1 MGTVVNLQDGGP
13 FSPENRRSNQV
24 YLIAKA
30 DELIR
35 SIASNDEYSTEYV
48 NDNHHMEQLVSKMR
62 RTRLCQF
69 VRKPIEVLHDV
80 FGDISK
86 ITISELSVEFSKTQ
100 NMNRISYRGYN
111 DRDVFVIRED
121 GITGQL
127 FARFL
132 EPLTRIP
139 KSLQPLIFVEPNKDL
154 GALKKSLETC
164 SDKIEFVDFC
174 GEKASE
180 SFWPTAH
187 CRSETDFLSLFSDQC
202 FDTIARTPD
211 AVIKKLFSRAD
222 SAQGIALE
230 LLHIRSLIL
239 SRERHHLSS
248 HIEAK
253 VRQIE
258 SNEEDLIGRH
268 DYDHI
273 LFFRALMKLSLLFCT
288 EDPNDTFDHALAVA
302 AYLNNDLLSAY
313 CLRYANFLNANGHF
327 KAHCLQRAET
337 VFQKHKLYD
346 HFIYSRNNRIL
357 TTFRLDTGIEHSFKE
372 LLETIE
378 EYEPDIYRKEDLIFN
393 AGVEQLIEK
402 SFDHAYEHFLE
413 VSELG
418 GRPLVEANA
427 RLCIMICR
435 TLDHQKVSGDDV
447 ISLVSYID
455 SMVDP
460 KNRYHITN
468 LILNLMTVAKRNE
481 LSIPAEIWKPD
492 RLAIGVATDVRDAL
506 RSNEFLASNLGLYNA
521 ATPKQIGRKGHFV
534 SQTGFSPCYFFVWS

>member
-1 MGTVVNLQDGGP
+1 MGTAVSLQSGGP

-24 YLIAKA
+24 YLIPEA

-35 SIASNDEYSTEYV
+35 SIASNDEYSSEYI
-48 NDNHHMEQLVSKMR
+48 NDNHHMEQLVGKMR
-62 RTRLCQF
+62 RTRLSRL
-69 VRKPIEVLHDV
+69 VKKPIEILHDV

-86 ITISELSVEFSKTQ
+86 VTINELSIEFSKAQ
-100 NMNRISYRGYN
+100 NMNRIAYRGYN

-127 FARFL
+127 FARFF

-139 KSLQPLIFVEPNKDL
+139 KSSQPLIFVEPNTDIKS
-154 GALKKSLETC
+154 LKKNLETC

-180 SFWPTAH
+180 SFWPTAP
-187 CRSETDFLSLFSDQC
+187 CSSDADFLSLFSNQC

-211 AVIKKLFSRAD
+211 TAIKQLFSQAD
-222 SAQGIALE
+222 GAQSIALE

-253 VRQIE
+253 VREIE
-258 SNEEDLIGRH
+258 SSEEDLTTRH

-327 KAHCLQRAET
+327 KAHCLQRAEA
-337 VFQKHKLYD
+337 VFEKYELYD

-357 TTFRLDTGIEHSFKE
+357 TTFRLDAGTDCSFKD
-372 LLETIE
+372 LLESID
-378 EYEPDIYRKEDLIFN
+378 EYEPDIHRKEDLLFN
-393 AGVEQLIEK
+393 AGVEQLIE
-402 SFDHAYEHFLE
+402 SAFDQAYDYFLE
-413 VSELG
+413 TSKIG
-418 GRPLVEANA
+418 GRSLIEANA
-427 RLCIMICR
+427 HLCMMMCK
-435 TLDHQKVSGDDV
+435 TLDHQKISEDDV
-447 ISLVSYID
+447 IKLISYID
-455 SMVDP
+455 STIDP
-460 KNRYHITN
+460 KNQYHITN
-468 LILNLMTVAKRNE
+468 LILNLMTIAKKNNLDIAPNFWGIE
-481 LSIPAEIWKPD
+481 
-492 RLAIGVATDVRDAL
+492 RLAIGIATDVRDTL
-506 RSNEFLASNLGLYNA
+506 QSNEFLASKLGLYSA
-521 ATPKQIGRKGHFV
+521 TTPKQIGRKGRFV
-534 SQTGFSPCYFFVWS
+534 EQTGFSPCYFFVWS